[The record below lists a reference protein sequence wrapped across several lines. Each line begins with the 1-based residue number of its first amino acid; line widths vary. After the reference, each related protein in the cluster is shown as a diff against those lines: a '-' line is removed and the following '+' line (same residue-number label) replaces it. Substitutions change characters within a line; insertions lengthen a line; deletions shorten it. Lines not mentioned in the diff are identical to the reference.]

1 MKISAPPLRLA
12 PLRRARLALPVAAA
26 LLALPQGPAAA
37 DLIYVLNSGEASVTV
52 IDSHTRTEFRR
63 IPVLREPHH
72 LLMTPDGRELMIAD
86 SAANEMLYVNPDTAE
101 VTRRER
107 ISNPYHLGFSP
118 DSKYF
123 VINSLRRGQVDIYDA
138 ASMAL
143 LARLPT
149 PTQPSHMA
157 FSPDSKRVF
166 VTLQGTR
173 GLLAIDL
180 DTRRTLWQAD
190 VGPQPAGVIWH
201 NNRLLVG
208 VMGGDY
214 VTVVDPAEGR
224 IERQITTARGSHTV
238 WPAPDGRTVY
248 ATSRVDSAITLLDGE
263 TLEVKGR
270 WDLPGGPDDIS
281 VAPDG
286 KLWVTLRWSARIA
299 IIDPVTGQYEVM
311 RVGRSPHGI
320 LVHPTPPPQ
329 PVATADP
336 AAPGA
341 EAPRPQPRSEAPA
354 ASPLPQPASTTLLPA
369 SLLGTA
375 YAAEA
380 PVAPRPEPEAP
391 LAASQPH
398 LLAPYHPLASRLT
411 VR

>member
-1 MKISAPPLRLA
+1 M
-12 PLRRARLALPVAAA
+12 RRVRLALPVVAA

-37 DLIYVLNSGEASVTV
+37 DLIYVLNSGEANVTV
-52 IDSHTRTEFRR
+52 IDSTTRTEFRR
-63 IPVLREPHH
+63 IPMLREPHH
-72 LLMTPDGRELMIAD
+72 LLMAPNGRDLIIAD
-86 SAANEMLYVNPDTAE
+86 SAANEMVIVNPDTAE
-101 VTRRER
+101 VIRRER
-107 ISNPYHLGFSP
+107 ISNPYHLGYSP
-118 DSKYF
+118 DGKYF

-143 LARLPT
+143 LARLTT

-173 GLLAIDL
+173 GLIAIDL
-180 DTRRTLWQAD
+180 DERRPLWTVD

-214 VTVVDPAEGR
+214 VTVVDPAEAR
-224 IERQITTARGSHTV
+224 VERQITTARGSHTV
-238 WPAPDGRTVY
+238 WPAPDRRTIY

-286 KLWVTLRWSARIA
+286 KLWVTLRWAARIA
-299 IIDPVTGQYEVM
+299 IIDPATGQYETM

-329 PVATADP
+329 PIAAADP
-336 AAPGA
+336 AAPPA
-341 EAPRPQPRSEAPA
+341 SRPEPPRPEPHTDAAPETGTA
-354 ASPLPQPASTTLLPA
+354 PPGSTTLLAPA
-369 SLLGTA
+369 LLPPSLLGTA

-380 PVAPRPEPEAP
+380 PVPPRATPEAAEP
-391 LAASQPH
+391 PMVVSEPH
-398 LLAPYHPLASRLT
+398 LLAPYNPLSRRLT
-411 VR
+411 LR